1 MSMQNAFLGSLV
13 GDAISMPVH
22 WYYNR
27 DSLDCD
33 YGDFDDYL
41 PPRNPHPDS
50 ILWRSSYHPI
60 GPKADILC
68 DQAKHWGKRGVHYH
82 QHLRAGE
89 NTLNLKLSVEL
100 YRWIILRGE
109 YDLDAWLCR
118 YAEVMLTPGWHRD
131 TYAEEYHR
139 NFFTRYARGKALTS
153 CASPDYHIGALS
165 LIPGLLA
172 GLEALDITDPAILIQ
187 HTVSF
192 VRATHDHEY
201 SLRAAADF
209 TRILLHANDGTS
221 IRKVLAE
228 LPVPGVSV
236 AKFMSWADLPD
247 RVVVGEKLSTAC
259 YLPESFVASLYFAWK
274 YHDDF
279 SLALLQN
286 AKTGGDNCH
295 RAVVVG
301 GILGIGCGVPRRWLR
316 DLLAMEDLRCD
327 LRVSKGLSL

>member
-1 MSMQNAFLGSLV
+1 M
-13 GDAISMPVH
+13 
-22 WYYNR
+22 
-27 DSLDCD
+27 
-33 YGDFDDYL
+33 
-41 PPRNPHPDS
+41 
-50 ILWRSSYHPI
+50 
-60 GPKADILC
+60 
-68 DQAKHWGKRGVHYH
+68 HYH

-187 HTVSF
+187 HAVSF

-279 SLALLQN
+279 PLPYSRMQ
-286 AKTGGDNCH
+286 KP
-295 RAVVVG
+295 AVTIATV
-301 GILGIGCGVPRRWLR
+301 RWLWVVFSALVVESPEGGSR
-316 DLLAMEDLRCD
+316 FVSNGRLTLRPKGFERSQSLKKGKLNIFDFFSLPPPSGNLAGSVFLQDFTGVLFAQDTLSDLEDSVFHCFCPFL
-327 LRVSKGLSL
+327 